1 MNKDKNSDGM
11 DELREAAKEAA
22 KWYKENPPGRL
33 RFTMLMAEDE
43 GQHMADIVSL
53 SQENAPTNSAKMKKY
68 VSDLDDCLARFIKTF
83 GD

>member
-1 MNKDKNSDGM
+1 MNKDKNCD
-11 DELREAAKEAA
+11 
-22 KWYKENPPGRL
+22 KWVWCLTED
-33 RFTMLMAEDE
+33 DE

-53 SQENAPTNSAKMKKY
+53 SRKNLPINSMKKY

>member
-1 MNKDKNSDGM
+1 MNKDKNCD
-11 DELREAAKEAA
+11 
-22 KWYKENPPGRL
+22 KWVWCLTED
-33 RFTMLMAEDE
+33 DE

-83 GD
+83 GEPE